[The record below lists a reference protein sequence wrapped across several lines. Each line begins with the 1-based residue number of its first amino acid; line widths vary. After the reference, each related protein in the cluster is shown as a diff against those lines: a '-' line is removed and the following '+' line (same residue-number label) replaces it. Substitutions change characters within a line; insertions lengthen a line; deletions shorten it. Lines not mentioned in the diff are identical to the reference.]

1 MNQTSDK
8 FFDEMLKDNMPVEP
22 QGNFQEQLADMID
35 QRIEASMQKFTEQF
49 SQLQAS
55 DPAAAAEDAT
65 KCDKTQPSE
74 KETPET
80 KVSDN

>member
-49 SQLQAS
+49 SQIK
-55 DPAAAAEDAT
+55 PAVDTAAENAT
-65 KCDKTQPSE
+65 KRDETRPTE
-74 KETPET
+74 PETPET
-80 KVSDN
+80 EVSDN